1 MVCLCCLISSIETLN
16 PRDIASIDVLKDASA
31 TAIYG
36 SRGANGV
43 IIVTTKQGKSGVFS
57 LNYAGTL
64 TASQIVD
71 RAPSM
76 NAADFIQFRRWAAY
90 NLNSTTYAHP
100 DSPTFANDK
109 LIFDS
114 ALDGQTS
121 RDNVLKGWQSGTW
134 DASKVTNTDWV
145 DLVTQAGISKE
156 HVLSASG
163 GSEKVNAYGSLGYL
177 DQEGTQKGQWYKR
190 YTAKLSTNINPVEW
204 FKFNASL
211 NASWSEQD
219 FGMSTLQARSGTAPN
234 AILGAAKSIY
244 NIAVPYDANGKLI
257 INPGGESAVY
267 TVMDEWDKSTQ
278 RSQTLRLLGNFSAT
292 IDLGKLVTPL
302 EGLSYKINFGPDF
315 RHWREGVYVD
325 GTSSLKINADGSSGV
340 NYARLQKP

>member
-1 MVCLCCLISSIETLN
+1 MSESSIETLN

-64 TASQIVD
+64 TASQVVD

-100 DSPTFANDK
+100 DAPTFANDK

-156 HVLSASG
+156 HVISASG

-177 DQEGTQKGQWYKR
+177 DQEGTQKD
-190 YTAKLSTNINPVEW
+190 N
-204 FKFNASL
+204 
-211 NASWSEQD
+211 
-219 FGMSTLQARSGTAPN
+219 GTN
-234 AILGAAKSIY
+234 AILR
-244 NIAVPYDANGKLI
+244 N
-257 INPGGESAVY
+257 
-267 TVMDEWDKSTQ
+267 
-278 RSQTLRLLGNFSAT
+278 
-292 IDLGKLVTPL
+292 
-302 EGLSYKINFGPDF
+302 
-315 RHWREGVYVD
+315 
-325 GTSSLKINADGSSGV
+325 
-340 NYARLQKP
+340 